1 MTTTEEAIDLVN
13 AAIEAELAEAR
24 ELVVAEAAARIVAT
38 LKRTDRENFQLYA
51 YRVAEAHI
59 AEVISRKVQAD
70 KSEAASFIRE
80 GPRRRFAEALSA
92 AEAGNK
98 KPLEEWGEK
107 LLQQWYETNDQHV
120 RLRLADMRSGDLI
133 YAASR
138 HDMLATANM
147 AQASFLRVL
156 ANKTSARKT
165 VSQVFSPEQV
175 ARIWSE
181 VAPGS
186 VAP

>member
-13 AAIEAELAEAR
+13 AAIEAELAEAK
-24 ELVVAEAAARIVAT
+24 ELVVSEAAARIVSN
-38 LKRTDRENFQLYA
+38 LKRTDREALELYA
-51 YRVAEAHI
+51 YRVAETHI
-59 AEVISRKVQAD
+59 SEVISRKVQAA

-92 AEAGNK
+92 AEAGDK
-98 KPLEEWGEK
+98 KPLEEWGED
-107 LLQQWYETNDQHV
+107 LLQQWYITNDNNV
-120 RLRLADMRSGDLI
+120 RLRLVDMHAADLT
-133 YAASR
+133 YAANR
-138 HDMLATANM
+138 HDMLAQANM

-165 VSQVFSPEQV
+165 VGQVFSPEQV
-175 ARIWSE
+175 ARIWNE
-181 VAPGS
+181 VAPVS

>member
-24 ELVVAEAAARIVAT
+24 ELVVTEAAARIVAT
-38 LKRTDRENFQLYA
+38 LKRSDRESFQLYA
-51 YRVAEAHI
+51 FKVAESHI
-59 AEVISRKVQAD
+59 AEVISRKVQAA

-92 AEAGNK
+92 AEAGDK
-98 KPLEEWGEK
+98 KPLEQWGEK

-120 RLRLADMRSGDLI
+120 RLRLADMRSSDLV
-133 YAASR
+133 YAAGQ
-138 HDMLATANM
+138 HDMLAAANM

-156 ANKTSARKT
+156 ANKVGARRT
-165 VSQVFSPEQV
+165 VSQCFTPEQI
-175 ARIWSE
+175 ARAWDQ
-181 VAPGS
+181 VAPPA
-186 VAP
+186 VAS